1 MLLSTKELIYFQK
14 TAEYE
19 NITTASEELHLVQPA
34 LSRSI
39 SNLEN
44 YLGVKIFDRVVR
56 NISLNRY
63 GKFVNYNADRILHE
77 LETMENELKVE
88 TGRQDKTV
96 SVSLYA
102 ASSFL
107 PELLADFKDLYP
119 DVRIEIHQNYP
130 DEDKTMQQN
139 TDIAIFSN
147 IIPIENDH
155 TRTLL
160 SEKLCLAVP
169 DNHPYA
175 KQESVDLSDFNE
187 DGFISLGP
195 RTSLRMITD
204 AYCQIAG
211 FSPNIVL
218 ESDSP
223 QSVRSFIKG
232 GLGIAFVPEITWSE
246 VKGSHVQLLPIQK
259 PECIRHICL
268 TWKDEA
274 YMSKTALILRDYIV
288 DHFLDY
294 ASGKNRE

>member
-1 MLLSTKELIYFQK
+1 MLLSTKELMYFQK

-19 NITTASEELHLVQPA
+19 NITKASEELHLVQPA

-39 SNLEN
+39 SNLET
-44 YLGVKIFDRVVR
+44 YLGVKLFDRVGR
-56 NISLNRY
+56 NITLNRY
-63 GKFVNYNADRILHE
+63 GRIVKYHADRILHE

-88 TGRQDKTV
+88 TGRQIKTV

-107 PELLADFKDLYP
+107 PELLADFKDRYP
-119 DVRIEIHQNYP
+119 DVRIEIHQNHP
-130 DEDKTMQQN
+130 DEEKALPQN
-139 TDIAIFSN
+139 TDISIFST
-147 IIPIENDH
+147 IIPIENDR
-155 TRTLL
+155 TCTLL
-160 SEKLCLAVP
+160 SENLCLALP
-169 DNHPYA
+169 ETHPYA
-175 KQESVDLSDFNE
+175 SQKSVNLSDFNE

-195 RTSLRMITD
+195 RTSLRTITD

-211 FSPNIVL
+211 FTPNIVL

-246 VKGSHVQLLPIQK
+246 VKGSHVKLVPIKK

-268 TWKDEA
+268 AWKDE
-274 YMSKTALILRDYIV
+274 
-288 DHFLDY
+288 
-294 ASGKNRE
+294 